1 MKNFYLLLITLTVY
15 TGFSQS
21 LPINFEGDITTTDFE
36 NFDGGTGIVTSNPMP
51 SGSNTSS
58 AVAQIIRDG
67 GAIWGGSKITLT
79 NNLDFSVDT
88 KITMKVYTTAPSG
101 TTVKFKLEGS
111 GASVDADATT
121 TVSGAWE
128 TLEWVF
134 VGTPNTLNQVV
145 FMFDYGNEG
154 DGSDRSTF
162 YFDDIEQIAGPTAPI
177 PTSLPIDFET
187 GIVSTDFVNSSG
199 ATASVI
205 ANPQMNGI
213 NTSNTVCQIVRDGGA
228 YFAGSKIF
236 IDSPIDLSTMWHI
249 SMKVFTTAPIGTRI
263 KLELENV
270 SGATNLDYLTTV
282 TGAWETASW
291 NFDGQANDYDRILF
305 LFDFGIVGDG
315 TETATFLFDDVQQFA
330 GPALPEP
337 VAASLPIDFENSVV
351 TTDFTDFFG
360 SIASVIPNPQIDAN
374 NPSAT
379 VGQFIRSGG
388 QGYARSK
395 LALIDFIENMSTSG
409 TISMKVYTDAP
420 VGTLMKFKL
429 ESNEADFGKEQD
441 VFTTVS
447 GEWATYNWDLS
458 NGDNGIYNVLT
469 LMLGYATPND
479 ASANAT
485 FLFDD
490 IVQDVTLSA
499 GIEKTLNIAEI
510 KSYPNPAKDFLTISA
525 KNENIKTITL
535 FDILGNKV
543 TTLYPNS
550 REVTIDV
557 SNFDSGVYIA
567 KISTLEGVG
576 SIKLILE

>member
-1 MKNFYLLLITLTVY
+1 MKNFYLLFITLMVY

-21 LPINFEGDITTTDFE
+21 LPIQFEGDITTTDFE
-36 NFDGGTGIVTSNPMP
+36 NFDGGTAIVTSNPKP

-58 AVAQIIRDG
+58 TVAQIIKDG

-88 KITMKVYTTAPSG
+88 KITMQIYTTAPSG

-111 GASVDADATT
+111 GGSVDVDATT
-121 TVSGAWE
+121 TISGAWE

-134 VGTPNTLNQVV
+134 VGTPNTLNQLV
-145 FMFDYGNEG
+145 FMFDYGNQG

-162 YFDDIEQIAGPTAPI
+162 YFDDIKQIAGPTAPI

-187 GIVSTDFVNSSG
+187 GIVSTDFVSASG
-199 ATASVI
+199 AKASVI
-205 ANPQMNGI
+205 ANPQKNGS
-213 NTSNTVCQIVRDGGA
+213 NTSNTVCQIVRDGGT
-228 YFAGSKIF
+228 YSAGSKIF
-236 IDSPIDLSTMWHI
+236 IDRPIDLSTMWHI

-291 NFDGQANDYDRILF
+291 NFDGQANAYDRIQF
-305 LFDFGIVGDG
+305 YFDFGIVGDG

-330 GPALPEP
+330 GPALAEP

-351 TTDFTDFFG
+351 TTDFTNFFG
-360 SIASVIPNPQIDAN
+360 SIATVIPNPQIDAN

-395 LALIDFIENMSTSG
+395 LALTDFIENMSASG

-429 ESNEADFGKEQD
+429 ESNVADFGKEKD

-490 IVQDVTLSA
+490 IAQDLTLSA
-499 GIEKTLNIAEI
+499 GMDKTWNIAEI
-510 KSYPNPAKDFLTISA
+510 KSYPNPAKDLLTISA

-543 TTLYPNS
+543 ITIHPNS

-557 SNFDSGVYIA
+557 SNFGSGVYVA
-567 KISTLEGVG
+567 KISTLEGMG

>member
-1 MKNFYLLLITLTVY
+1 MKNFYLILITLTVY

-21 LPINFEGDITTTDFE
+21 LPINFEGDVTTADFVD
-36 NFDGGTGIVTSNPMP
+36 FDGGTGIVTTNPMP

-58 AVAQIIRDG
+58 SVAQIIREG
-67 GAIWGGSKITLT
+67 GAIWGGSKIILT
-79 NNLDFSVDT
+79 DNLDFSVLT
-88 KITMKVYTTAPSG
+88 KITMKVYTTAPIG

-111 GASVDADATT
+111 GSSVDVDANT
-121 TVSGAWE
+121 TVSGEWE
-128 TLEWVF
+128 TLEWIF
-134 VGTPNTLNQVV
+134 SGTPNNLNELV
-145 FMFDYGNEG
+145 FMFDYGNVG
-154 DGSDRSTF
+154 DGTASSTF

-187 GIVSTDFVNSSG
+187 GIVNTDFINFSG
-199 ATASVI
+199 STASI
-205 ANPQMNGI
+205 ISNPQIDGI
-213 NTSNTVCQIVRDGGA
+213 NTSNTVCQIVRDGGE
-228 YFAGSKIF
+228 YYAGSKIF

-249 SMKVFTTAPIGTRI
+249 SMKVYTTAPVGTRI

-270 SGATNLDYLTTV
+270 SGATSLDYLTTV
-282 TGAWETASW
+282 SGAWETASW
-291 NFDGQANDYDRILF
+291 NFDGQANDYDRIQF
-305 LFDFGIVGDG
+305 LFDFGNVGDG
-315 TETATFLFDDVQQFA
+315 TTTSTFLFDDVQQFA
-330 GPALPEP
+330 GPAIPEP
-337 VAASLPIDFENSVV
+337 VATSLPVDFENSVV
-351 TTDFTDFFG
+351 TTDFTNFFG
-360 SIASVIPNPQIDAN
+360 SVASVIPNPHIDAN

-379 VGQFIRSGG
+379 VGHFIRSGG
-388 QGYARSK
+388 AGYARSK
-395 LALIDFIENMSTSG
+395 LALTDFIENMSTFG

-429 ESNEADFGKEQD
+429 ESNIADFGKEQD
-441 VFTTVS
+441 AFTTVS
-447 GEWATYNWDLS
+447 GEWATYTWDLS

-490 IVQDVTLSA
+490 IEQVATLSD
-499 GIEKTLNIAEI
+499 GIDQTFNIDEV
-510 KSYPNPAKDFLTISA
+510 KSYPNPAKDFLTISS
-525 KNENIKTITL
+525 KNKSIKTITL
-535 FDILGNKV
+535 FNILGIQV

-557 SNFDSGVYIA
+557 SNFASGVYIA